1 MPPKLGILAGGG
13 ELPAKLIEACR
24 ATGRDFFVLAFD
36 GHTDPGLVNDV
47 PHAWTRLGAGI
58 RALDHL
64 RSAGVEELVFAG
76 RIVRPSMRELR
87 PDLRTARMF
96 ARLGKA
102 AFGDDSLLSTII
114 KELETEGFTIV
125 GPDSVVEELLA
136 PAGVYGAVEPDA
148 QAMADI
154 ARGIEVSRGIGQL
167 DVGQA
172 AVVQDGIVLGIEAV
186 EGTDAL
192 LARCAGL
199 RREGP
204 GGVLVKTRKP
214 QQESRIDLPTI
225 GTGTVTG
232 AATAGLRGIAIEAG
246 GALIVARAAV
256 VGAADE
262 AGLFILGVDT
272 DA

>member
-36 GHTDPGLVNDV
+36 GHTDPALVDGV
-47 PHAWTRLGAGI
+47 PHAWARLGAGV
-58 RALDHL
+58 RALGHL
-64 RSAGVEELVFAG
+64 RAAGVEELVFAG

-87 PDLRTARMF
+87 PDLRTAKMF
-96 ARLGKA
+96 AKLGKA
-102 AFGDDSLLSTII
+102 AFGDDSVLSTVI

-136 PAGVYGAVEPDA
+136 PAGVYGGIEPDA
-148 QAMADI
+148 RAMADI
-154 ARGIEVSRGIGQL
+154 ARGIVVSRGLGQL

-172 AVVQDGIVLGIEAV
+172 AVVQDGLVLGIEAV

-214 QQESRIDLPTI
+214 QQESRIDLPTV
-225 GTGTVTG
+225 GTGTVSG
-232 AATAGLRGIAIEAG
+232 AAAAGLRGIAVEAG
-246 GALIVARAAV
+246 GALVVDRAAV
-256 VGAADE
+256 ARAADE
-262 AGLFILGVDT
+262 AGLFILGVEP